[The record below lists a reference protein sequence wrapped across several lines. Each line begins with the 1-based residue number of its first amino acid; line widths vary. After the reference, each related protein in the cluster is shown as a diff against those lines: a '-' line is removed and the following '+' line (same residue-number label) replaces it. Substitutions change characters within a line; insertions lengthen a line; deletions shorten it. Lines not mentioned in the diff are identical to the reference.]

1 MLFGVAI
8 GMTVVS
14 LAHRAACDCQ
24 CPCSL
29 SELEPWNESSTKNDK
44 LEQMKSKRYSN
55 NWTKSD
61 KLEQMKSKRYSNN
74 WAKSEK
80 LEPVPTSVLRRCAR
94 MTTSNTPTNTGPQS
108 MAASGLLLITAARRS
123 VVLLYLALRLRSSLC
138 AIGTDTV
145 NESYLPVVVRDCCG
159 TINSAMLGQRFPGP
173 VQHPMCLDDRSGP
186 VIQLCH
192 PDMRDNKLRSLGT
205 KFESLGA
212 RERGIQSS
220 RTRGLW

>member
-1 MLFGVAI
+1 MLFGAAI

-14 LAHRAACDCQ
+14 LAHRAARDYQ

-29 SELEPWNESSTKNDK
+29 SELEPWNESSTKN
-44 LEQMKSKRYSN
+44 
-55 NWTKSD
+55 D

-145 NESYLPVVVRDCCG
+145 NESYLPVVVRDC
-159 TINSAMLGQRFPGP
+159 
-173 VQHPMCLDDRSGP
+173 
-186 VIQLCH
+186 
-192 PDMRDNKLRSLGT
+192 
-205 KFESLGA
+205 
-212 RERGIQSS
+212 
-220 RTRGLW
+220 

>member
-1 MLFGVAI
+1 VLFGVAI

-145 NESYLPVVVRDCCG
+145 NESYLPVVVRDC
-159 TINSAMLGQRFPGP
+159 
-173 VQHPMCLDDRSGP
+173 
-186 VIQLCH
+186 
-192 PDMRDNKLRSLGT
+192 
-205 KFESLGA
+205 
-212 RERGIQSS
+212 
-220 RTRGLW
+220 